1 MLQENQF
8 KRKPTDGLERQGKL
22 FLVSST
28 TSTSTVT
35 TTTLCWKSVTNAA
48 INAVCAGRKKRE
60 LTLLGSSSSYGYKG
74 FIPSQMQSTTLKAPK
89 WGQKMNRQQ
98 KMKMRLWSLDLQMM
112 MKRNS
117 AMPDSSFTGQPPP
130 PPLPQHPSPA
140 HPHWH
145 QLNALL
151 LPSPSMNVDKI
162 LTEPQFYKM
171 QSWLD

>member
-60 LTLLGSSSSYGYKG
+60 LTLLGNISSLQLQRYDTIPNAEYDIESSQVRTEDESTAEVEDEALESGLTDDDEEKQRNARFLLYWATTT
-74 FIPSQMQSTTLKAPK
+74 STTTTTSITGTSTLASIECTP
-89 WGQKMNRQQ
+89 
-98 KMKMRLWSLDLQMM
+98 
-112 MKRNS
+112 
-117 AMPDSSFTGQPPP
+117 SSFTINECG
-130 PPLPQHPSPA
+130 
-140 HPHWH
+140 
-145 QLNALL
+145 
-151 LPSPSMNVDKI
+151 
-162 LTEPQFYKM
+162 
-171 QSWLD
+171 